1 MWQDDP
7 AVASVKKQW
16 VTQANYDAQD
26 YNNTVGDT
34 ATTYCNELV
43 MGGFEDWRLPT
54 VKELVGIADYGRYHP
69 AINVV
74 FLNTYSN
81 NYWSST
87 SYSDGNGSA
96 WIVYFY
102 SGNQNSS
109 YKYYSN
115 YVRCVRAG
123 Q

>member
-7 AVASVKKQW
+7 AVASVTKPW

-34 ATTYCNELV
+34 ATTYCSELV

-54 VKELVGIADYGRYHP
+54 VVELQGIVNDGRYNP
-69 AINVV
+69 SIDEV
-74 FLNTYSN
+74 FINTYN
-81 NYWSST
+81 NYYWSST
-87 SYSDGNGSA
+87 SHQSVPNTA
-96 WIVYFY
+96 WIVNFGYGYTFD
-102 SGNQNSS
+102 G
-109 YKYYSN
+109 YKYYST